1 MFRFL
6 DRFRREI
13 PNAITKQAMA
23 EGEAYTAVCEGIDLI
38 NDHMPIL
45 LGRRLSLYV
54 DRDYK
59 PARIVLSDWSETNP
73 RVVHGDEV

>member
-6 DRFRREI
+6 ERFRREE
-13 PNAITKQAMA
+13 PNAITMAAMV
-23 EGEAYTAVCEGIDLI
+23 EGEAYGEVCRGIDLI
-38 NDHMPIL
+38 NDHMPL
-45 LGRRLSLYV
+45 LVGRRLSLYV

-73 RVVHGDEV
+73 RVVHGDEE